1 LPALAA
7 GTLSGS
13 RPRRKTMEIPKEAIL
28 EFLRERGESDRA
40 SEAERE
46 LPEQVDTERD
56 SGLLARF
63 GVDPQELLSMADR
76 IPGLKDKLPGGL
88 GERLGL

>member
-1 LPALAA
+1 
-7 GTLSGS
+7 
-13 RPRRKTMEIPKEAIL
+13 MEIPKDAIL
-28 EFLRERGESDRA
+28 QFLRERGDSDKA

-63 GVDPQELLSMADR
+63 GVDPQELMSMADK
-76 IPGLKDKLPGGL
+76 IPGLKEKLPGGL
-88 GERLGL
+88 GDRLGL

>member
-1 LPALAA
+1 
-7 GTLSGS
+7 
-13 RPRRKTMEIPKEAIL
+13 MEIPKEAIL
-28 EFLRERGESDRA
+28 EFLRERGDSQRA

-46 LPEQVDTERD
+46 LPDQVDTERD

-76 IPGLKDKLPGGL
+76 IPGLKEKLPGGL

>member
-1 LPALAA
+1 
-7 GTLSGS
+7 
-13 RPRRKTMEIPKEAIL
+13 MEIPKDAIL
-28 EFLRERGESDRA
+28 EFLRERGDSDKA

-63 GVDPQELLSMADR
+63 GVDPQELLSMADK
-76 IPGLKDKLPGGL
+76 IPGLKEKLPGGL
-88 GERLGL
+88 GDRLGL

>member
-1 LPALAA
+1 
-7 GTLSGS
+7 
-13 RPRRKTMEIPKEAIL
+13 MEIPKEAIL

-76 IPGLKDKLPGGL
+76 IPGLKEKLPGGL

>member
-1 LPALAA
+1 
-7 GTLSGS
+7 
-13 RPRRKTMEIPKEAIL
+13 MEIPKEAIL
-28 EFLRERGESDRA
+28 EFLRERGDSQQA

-46 LPEQVDTERD
+46 LPDQVDTERD

-76 IPGLKDKLPGGL
+76 IPGLKEKLPGGL